1 METTGPPEDVLGCP
15 VPIARFV
22 ARTGLAVVA
31 LQHVVAYPG
40 GCSFVVHLTVRRG
53 SLDAVTWGNIADSH
67 AGGYP
72 GPTDEGLQFRV
83 SEGSVVEIGG
93 GASYDDH
100 RYRGDRQLWLS
111 ALPAEPVEFSV
122 EWRKVGLARTA
133 TTIDGRAIAAAA
145 ARAEPYWP
153 TPPRPPRP

>member
-1 METTGPPEDVLGCP
+1 MTPPEDVLGCP

-22 ARTGLAVVA
+22 ARTELAVVA

-40 GCSFVVHLTVRRG
+40 GCSLHLHLSVRRG
-53 SLDAVTWGNIADSH
+53 SLDAVTWEGIAASH
-67 AGGYP
+67 AGGFP
-72 GPTDEGLQFRV
+72 GPADDGLQFRV
-83 SEGSVVEIGG
+83 SEGSLVEVGG
-93 GASYDDH
+93 GASYDDR

-111 ALPAEPVEFSV
+111 PLPAGPFEFSV

-133 TTIDGRAIAAAA
+133 TTIDGQAIVEAA

-153 TPPRPPRP
+153 

>member
-1 METTGPPEDVLGCP
+1 METTGPPDDVLGCP

-22 ARTGLAVVA
+22 ARTDLAVVA

-40 GCSFVVHLTVRRG
+40 GCGLVVHLSVRRG
-53 SLDAVTWGNIADSH
+53 SLDLATWQNIDASH
-67 AGGYP
+67 AGGDFEP
-72 GPTDEGLQFRV
+72 ADLRFRV
-83 SEGSVVEIGG
+83 SGGSVIEISG

-111 ALPAEPVEFSV
+111 PLPAEPVEFSV
-122 EWRKVGLARTA
+122 EWRKVGLPRTA
-133 TTIDGRAIAAAA
+133 TTLDGRAIAEAAEHA
-145 ARAEPYWP
+145 QPYWP